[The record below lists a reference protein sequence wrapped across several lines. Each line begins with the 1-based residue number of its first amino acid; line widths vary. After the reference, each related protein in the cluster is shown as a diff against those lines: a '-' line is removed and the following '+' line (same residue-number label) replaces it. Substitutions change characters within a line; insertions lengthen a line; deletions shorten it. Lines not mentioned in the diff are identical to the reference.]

1 MKFLRLRIPP
11 PIAAVFFGL
20 LIWGLSRL
28 LSAHSLDPEI
38 RQIIAM
44 VLIGMAAAIDIWALF
59 SFRQVKTT
67 IDPRY
72 PHKSSSIVKS
82 GIYRYT
88 RNPMYLGLALI
99 LSALS
104 VYLGAK
110 FGFFIVA
117 AFVLYMNEFQIK
129 PEEDVLEKNFG
140 EEYLAYKSKVRRW
153 L

>member
-1 MKFLRLRIPP
+1 
-11 PIAAVFFGL
+11 
-20 LIWGLSRL
+20 
-28 LSAHSLDPEI
+28 
-38 RQIIAM
+38 M